1 MSWTK
6 NREKLYEASVSTLRA
21 ISKNKK
27 ITSKTGLSQRPPTS
41 VNIALPNVPRSSKDI
56 YKWRGESD
64 FQAFWH
70 LFHKKTRDFQL
81 TLPAKMIFNEL
92 EISRVEL
99 LGCKKYLGSK
109 KNISE
114 FTNARSDELED
125 EKSLN
130 FLSYGAN
137 LWIKK
142 ASGQYLTDNSKN
154 ILNKFIDKYK
164 IDDSCDLF
172 RKNLLASID
181 SQAEFEK
188 NALKLLKK
196 INLLREDFE
205 EDELD
210 IEDVPGSTDEIE
222 NIDSNIE
229 EESITDEKLD
239 LEEFQE
245 DFNIDIQETVDS
257 IDDTSIEEEIDSI
270 AYPNNQFKSNKE
282 KDYSIYTT
290 NFDEIID
297 AKDLVTNDESLRLR
311 NQLDN
316 LIKPHIPTIG
326 KLANRL
332 QRLLLAKQNTN
343 WNFNLDEGML
353 DNARLHRI
361 IANPRFP
368 LSFKQETEND
378 FKDTVVTLLIDN
390 SGSMRG
396 RSISLAAICAD
407 IIGST
412 LERCQVK
419 TEILGFTTKHWKGGD
434 SKKMWIINGNTS
446 NPGRL
451 NDIRHI
457 VYKSADNSWRR
468 SRKYFGAML
477 REGLLKENIDGEA
490 LSWSHERL
498 LKRQEE
504 RKILIVISDGAPV
517 DDSTLSA
524 NREDFLDNHLR
535 EIISKIE
542 KESPVELQ
550 VLKRQEERKILIV
563 ISDGAP
569 VDDSTLSANRE
580 DFLDNHLREIISKIE
595 KESPVEL
602 QAIGIGHDVTKYYKN
617 ALTINRAEELGEVL
631 LEELSKLFKD

>member
-6 NREKLYEASVSTLRA
+6 KRERLHEAAVSTIRA
-21 ISKNKK
+21 ISNNKK
-27 ITSKTGLSQRPPTS
+27 ISSNTGLSQRPPTS
-41 VNIALPNVPRSSKDI
+41 DHVALPNVPRSFKDLN
-56 YKWRGESD
+56 KWRGESD

-70 LFHKKTRDFQL
+70 LFHKKSKDFQL
-81 TLPAKMIFNEL
+81 TLPARMIFNEL
-92 EISRVEL
+92 EIARVEL
-99 LGCKKYLGSK
+99 LGSSKYLGSER
-109 KNISE
+109 NISE
-114 FTNARSDELED
+114 YTNSRSNELED

-137 LWIKK
+137 LWLKEFMNFDL
-142 ASGQYLTDNSKN
+142 SENSKN
-154 ILNKFIDKYK
+154 IISKFIKKYK
-164 IDDSCDLF
+164 IDASANKIRENLI
-172 RKNLLASID
+172 KNLDDQVS
-181 SQAEFEK
+181 FEK
-188 NALKLLKK
+188 NAIQFLQKLDLVKE
-196 INLLREDFE
+196 NVEDEENNFE
-205 EDELD
+205 EA
-210 IEDVPGSTDEIE
+210 PGSTDDIVNEEETTQEDSGIQEKIDLKDFDGDLNVDIQDAIE
-222 NIDSNIE
+222 N
-229 EESITDEKLD
+229 
-239 LEEFQE
+239 
-245 DFNIDIQETVDS
+245 
-257 IDDTSIEEEIDSI
+257 IDDTSIEDEIESLT
-270 AYPNNQFKSNKE
+270 YPNNDFQTSYID
-282 KDYSIYTT
+282 DYSIYTP

-297 AKDLVTNDESLRLR
+297 AKDLVTNEESMRLR

-316 LIKPHIPTIG
+316 LIKPHISTIG

-332 QRLLLAKQNTN
+332 QRLLLAKQNTS
-343 WNFNLDEGML
+343 WNFNLEEGIL
-353 DNARLHRI
+353 DNSRLHRV
-361 IANPRFP
+361 IASPGYP

-378 FKDTVVTLLIDN
+378 FKDTIVTLLIDN

-434 SKKMWIINGNTS
+434 SKKLWIINGSRS

-457 VYKSADNSWRR
+457 IYKSADNSWRR

-477 REGLLKENIDGEA
+477 REGLLKENVDGEA
-490 LSWSHERL
+490 LAWSHDRL
-498 LKRQEE
+498 LKRHEE

-542 KESPVELQ
+542 K
-550 VLKRQEERKILIV
+550 
-563 ISDGAP
+563 D
-569 VDDSTLSANRE
+569 
-580 DFLDNHLREIISKIE
+580 
-595 KESPVEL
+595 SPVEL

-631 LEELSKLFKD
+631 LEELTKLFKD

>member
-6 NREKLYEASVSTLRA
+6 KRERLHEAAVSTIRA

-27 ITSKTGLSQRPPTS
+27 ISSNTGLSQRPPS
-41 VNIALPNVPRSSKDI
+41 NNHVSLPNVPRSIKDI
-56 YKWRGESD
+56 NKWRGESD

-70 LFHKKTRDFQL
+70 LFHKKNSDLKL
-81 TLPAKMIFNEL
+81 TLPARMIFNEL
-92 EISRVEL
+92 EIARVEL
-99 LGCKKYLGSK
+99 LGCSKFLGSER
-109 KNISE
+109 NISE
-114 FTNARSDELED
+114 YTNSRSNELED

-137 LWIKK
+137 LWLKEDMNFK
-142 ASGQYLTDNSKN
+142 LSENSKN
-154 ILNKFIDKYK
+154 IVSKFIKKYK
-164 IDDSCDLF
+164 IDASSNKI
-172 RKNLLASID
+172 RENLLKYLD
-181 SQAEFEK
+181 DQEK
-188 NALKLLKK
+188 FQQNAIKFLQKLDLVEK
-196 INLLREDFE
+196 DP
-205 EDELD
+205 EDED
-210 IEDVPGSTDEIE
+210 NEYEEAPGSTNDIE
-222 NIDSNIE
+222 NIEETVEDSVSE
-229 EESITDEKLD
+229 EKIDLKDLD
-239 LEEFQE
+239 Q
-245 DFNIDIQETVDS
+245 DFNVDIQDATEN
-257 IDDTSIEEEIDSI
+257 IDDTSIDEEIESLT
-270 AYPNNQFKSNKE
+270 YPNNDFQSSFR
-282 KDYSIYTT
+282 KDYSIYTS

-297 AKDLVTNDESLRLR
+297 AKDLVTNEESMRLR

-316 LIKPHIPTIG
+316 LIKPHISTIG

-332 QRLLLAKQNTN
+332 QRLLLAKQNTS
-343 WNFNLDEGML
+343 WNFNLEEGIL
-353 DNARLHRI
+353 DNSRLHRI
-361 IANPRFP
+361 IASPGYP

-378 FKDTVVTLLIDN
+378 FKDTIVTLLIDN

-434 SKKMWIINGNTS
+434 SKKLWIINGSRS

-477 REGLLKENIDGEA
+477 REGLLKENVDGEA

-498 LKRQEE
+498 LKRHEE

-535 EIISKIE
+535 EII
-542 KESPVELQ
+542 
-550 VLKRQEERKILIV
+550 
-563 ISDGAP
+563 A
-569 VDDSTLSANRE
+569 
-580 DFLDNHLREIISKIE
+580 KIE

-631 LEELSKLFKD
+631 LDELTKLFKD

>member
-188 NALKLLKK
+188 NALKFLKK
-196 INLLREDFE
+196 INLLKEDFE

-210 IEDVPGSTDEIE
+210 IEDAPGSTDDIE

-229 EESITDEKLD
+229 EESVTDEKLD

-550 VLKRQEERKILIV
+550 
-563 ISDGAP
+563 
-569 VDDSTLSANRE
+569 
-580 DFLDNHLREIISKIE
+580 
-595 KESPVEL
+595 
-602 QAIGIGHDVTKYYKN
+602 AIGIGHDVTKYYKN

>member
-6 NREKLYEASVSTLRA
+6 KRERLHEAAVSTIRA
-21 ISKNKK
+21 ISNNKK
-27 ITSKTGLSQRPPTS
+27 ISSNTGLSQRPPTS
-41 VNIALPNVPRSSKDI
+41 DHVALPNVPRSFKDLN
-56 YKWRGESD
+56 KWRGESD

-70 LFHKKTRDFQL
+70 LFHKKSKDFQL
-81 TLPAKMIFNEL
+81 TLPARMIFNEL
-92 EISRVEL
+92 EIARVEL
-99 LGCKKYLGSK
+99 LGSSKYLGSER
-109 KNISE
+109 NISE
-114 FTNARSDELED
+114 YTNSRSNELED

-137 LWIKK
+137 LWLKEFMNFDL
-142 ASGQYLTDNSKN
+142 SENSKN
-154 ILNKFIDKYK
+154 IISKFIKKYK
-164 IDDSCDLF
+164 IDASANTIREDLI
-172 RKNLLASID
+172 KNLD
-181 SQAEFEK
+181 DQANFEK
-188 NALKLLKK
+188 NAIKFLKK
-196 INLLREDFE
+196 LDLVKESVEDEENDFE
-205 EDELD
+205 EA
-210 IEDVPGSTDEIE
+210 PGSTDD
-222 NIDSNIE
+222 IDNNEETVQEDSGIE
-229 EESITDEKLD
+229 EKID
-239 LEEFQE
+239 LK
-245 DFNIDIQETVDS
+245 DFDDDLNVDIQDATAN
-257 IDDTSIEEEIDSI
+257 IDDTSIEDEIESLT
-270 AYPNNQFKSNKE
+270 YPNNDFQTPYKE
-282 KDYSIYTT
+282 DYSIYTS

-297 AKDLVTNDESLRLR
+297 AKDLVTNEESMRLR

-316 LIKPHIPTIG
+316 LIKPHISTIG

-332 QRLLLAKQNTN
+332 QRLLLAKQNTS
-343 WNFNLDEGML
+343 WNFNLEEGIL
-353 DNARLHRI
+353 DNSRLHRI
-361 IANPRFP
+361 IASPGYP

-378 FKDTVVTLLIDN
+378 FKDTIVTLLIDN

-434 SKKMWIINGNTS
+434 SKKLWIINGNSS

-457 VYKSADNSWRR
+457 IYKSADNSWRR

-477 REGLLKENIDGEA
+477 REGLLKENVDGEA
-490 LSWSHERL
+490 LAWSHDRL
-498 LKRQEE
+498 LKRHEE

-542 KESPVELQ
+542 K
-550 VLKRQEERKILIV
+550 
-563 ISDGAP
+563 D
-569 VDDSTLSANRE
+569 
-580 DFLDNHLREIISKIE
+580 
-595 KESPVEL
+595 SPVEL

-631 LEELSKLFKD
+631 LEELTKLFKD

>member
-6 NREKLYEASVSTLRA
+6 KRERLHEAAVSTIRA

-27 ITSKTGLSQRPPTS
+27 ISSNTGLSQRPPTS
-41 VNIALPNVPRSSKDI
+41 NHVALPNVPRSFKDLN
-56 YKWRGESD
+56 KWRGESD

-70 LFHKKTRDFQL
+70 LFHKKSKDFQL
-81 TLPAKMIFNEL
+81 TLPARMIFNEL
-92 EISRVEL
+92 EIARVEL
-99 LGCKKYLGSK
+99 LGSSKYLGSER
-109 KNISE
+109 NISE
-114 FTNARSDELED
+114 YTNSRSNELED

-137 LWIKK
+137 LWLKEFMNFDL
-142 ASGQYLTDNSKN
+142 SENSKN
-154 ILNKFIDKYK
+154 IISKFIKKYK
-164 IDDSCDLF
+164 IDASSNKIRENLI
-172 RKNLLASID
+172 KNLDDQVS
-181 SQAEFEK
+181 FEK
-188 NALKLLKK
+188 NAIQFLQKLDLVKE
-196 INLLREDFE
+196 NVEDEENNFE
-205 EDELD
+205 EA
-210 IEDVPGSTDEIE
+210 PGSTDDIVNEEETTQEDSGIEEKIDLKDFDGELNVDIQDAIE
-222 NIDSNIE
+222 N
-229 EESITDEKLD
+229 
-239 LEEFQE
+239 
-245 DFNIDIQETVDS
+245 
-257 IDDTSIEEEIDSI
+257 IDDTSIEDEIESLT
-270 AYPNNQFKSNKE
+270 YPNNDFQTSYID
-282 KDYSIYTT
+282 DYSIYTS

-297 AKDLVTNDESLRLR
+297 AKDLVTNEESMRLR

-316 LIKPHIPTIG
+316 LIKPHISTIG

-332 QRLLLAKQNTN
+332 QRLLLAKQNTS
-343 WNFNLDEGML
+343 WNFNLEEGIL
-353 DNARLHRI
+353 DNSRLHRV
-361 IANPRFP
+361 IASPGYP

-378 FKDTVVTLLIDN
+378 FKDTIVTLLIDN

-434 SKKMWIINGNTS
+434 SKKLWIINGSRS

-457 VYKSADNSWRR
+457 IYKSADNSWRR

-477 REGLLKENIDGEA
+477 REGLLKENVDGEA
-490 LSWSHERL
+490 LAWSHDRL
-498 LKRQEE
+498 LKRNEE

-542 KESPVELQ
+542 K
-550 VLKRQEERKILIV
+550 
-563 ISDGAP
+563 D
-569 VDDSTLSANRE
+569 
-580 DFLDNHLREIISKIE
+580 
-595 KESPVEL
+595 SPVEL

-631 LEELSKLFKD
+631 LEELTKLFKD

>member
-6 NREKLYEASVSTLRA
+6 KRERLHEAAVSTIRA

-27 ITSKTGLSQRPPTS
+27 ISSNTGLSQRPPS
-41 VNIALPNVPRSSKDI
+41 NNHVSLPNVPRSIKDI
-56 YKWRGESD
+56 NKWRGESD

-70 LFHKKTRDFQL
+70 LFHKKSSDLKL
-81 TLPAKMIFNEL
+81 TLPARMIFNEL
-92 EISRVEL
+92 EIARVEL
-99 LGCKKYLGSK
+99 LGCSKYLGSER
-109 KNISE
+109 NISE
-114 FTNARSDELED
+114 YTNSRSNELED

-137 LWIKK
+137 LWLKEDMNFNL
-142 ASGQYLTDNSKN
+142 SENSKN
-154 ILNKFIDKYK
+154 IVSKFIKKYK
-164 IDDSCDLF
+164 IDASSNKI
-172 RKNLLASID
+172 RENLLKYLD
-181 SQAEFEK
+181 DQEK
-188 NALKLLKK
+188 FQQNAIKFLQKLDLVEK
-196 INLLREDFE
+196 DP
-205 EDELD
+205 EDED
-210 IEDVPGSTDEIE
+210 NEYEEAPGSTNDIE
-222 NIDSNIE
+222 NIEETVEDSVSE
-229 EESITDEKLD
+229 EKIDLKDLD
-239 LEEFQE
+239 Q
-245 DFNIDIQETVDS
+245 DFNVDIQDATES
-257 IDDTSIEEEIDSI
+257 IDDTSIDEEIESLT
-270 AYPNNQFKSNKE
+270 YPNNDFQSSFR
-282 KDYSIYTT
+282 KDYSIYTS

-297 AKDLVTNDESLRLR
+297 AKDLVTNEESIRLR

-316 LIKPHIPTIG
+316 LIKPHISTIG

-332 QRLLLAKQNTN
+332 QRLLLAKQNTS
-343 WNFNLDEGML
+343 WNFNLEEGIL
-353 DNARLHRI
+353 DNSRLHRI
-361 IANPRFP
+361 IASPGYP

-378 FKDTVVTLLIDN
+378 FKDTIVTLLIDN

-434 SKKMWIINGNTS
+434 SKKLWIINGSRS

-477 REGLLKENIDGEA
+477 REGLLKENVDGEA

-498 LKRQEE
+498 LKRHEE

-535 EIISKIE
+535 EII
-542 KESPVELQ
+542 
-550 VLKRQEERKILIV
+550 
-563 ISDGAP
+563 A
-569 VDDSTLSANRE
+569 
-580 DFLDNHLREIISKIE
+580 KIE

-631 LEELSKLFKD
+631 LDELTKLFKD

>member
-6 NREKLYEASVSTLRA
+6 KRERLHEAAVSTIRA

-27 ITSKTGLSQRPPTS
+27 ISSNTGLSQRPPS
-41 VNIALPNVPRSSKDI
+41 NNHVSLPNVPRSIKDI
-56 YKWRGESD
+56 NKWRGESD

-70 LFHKKTRDFQL
+70 LFHKKSSDLKL
-81 TLPAKMIFNEL
+81 TLPARMIFNEL
-92 EISRVEL
+92 EIARVEL
-99 LGCKKYLGSK
+99 LGCSKYLGSER
-109 KNISE
+109 NISE
-114 FTNARSDELED
+114 YTNSRSNELED

-137 LWIKK
+137 LWLKEDMNFNL
-142 ASGQYLTDNSKN
+142 SENSKN
-154 ILNKFIDKYK
+154 IVSKFIKKYK
-164 IDDSCDLF
+164 IDASSNKI
-172 RKNLLASID
+172 RENLLKYLD
-181 SQAEFEK
+181 DQEK
-188 NALKLLKK
+188 FQQNAIKFLQKLDLVEKDP
-196 INLLREDFE
+196 EE
-205 EDELD
+205 EDNEY
-210 IEDVPGSTDEIE
+210 EEAPGSTNDIE
-222 NIDSNIE
+222 NIEETVEDSVSE
-229 EESITDEKLD
+229 EKIDLKDLD
-239 LEEFQE
+239 Q
-245 DFNIDIQETVDS
+245 DFNVDIQDATES
-257 IDDTSIEEEIDSI
+257 IDDTSIDEEIESLT
-270 AYPNNQFKSNKE
+270 YPNNDFQSSFR
-282 KDYSIYTT
+282 KDYSIYTS

-297 AKDLVTNDESLRLR
+297 AKNLVTNEESMRLR

-316 LIKPHIPTIG
+316 LIKPHISTIG

-332 QRLLLAKQNTN
+332 QRLLLAKQNTS
-343 WNFNLDEGML
+343 WNFNLEEGIL
-353 DNARLHRI
+353 DNSRLHRI
-361 IANPRFP
+361 IASPGYP

-378 FKDTVVTLLIDN
+378 FKDTIVTLLIDN

-434 SKKMWIINGNTS
+434 SKKLWIINGSRS

-477 REGLLKENIDGEA
+477 REGLLKENVDGEA

-498 LKRQEE
+498 LKRHEE

-535 EIISKIE
+535 EII
-542 KESPVELQ
+542 
-550 VLKRQEERKILIV
+550 
-563 ISDGAP
+563 A
-569 VDDSTLSANRE
+569 
-580 DFLDNHLREIISKIE
+580 KIE

-631 LEELSKLFKD
+631 LDELTKLFKD